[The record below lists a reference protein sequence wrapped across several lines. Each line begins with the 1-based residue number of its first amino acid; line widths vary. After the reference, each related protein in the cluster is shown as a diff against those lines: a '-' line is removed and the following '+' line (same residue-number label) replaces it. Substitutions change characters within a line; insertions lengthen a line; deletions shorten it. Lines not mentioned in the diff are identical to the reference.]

1 MKIFITTHGQYED
14 NHVSLCTTDFEKA
27 VRHFLDYSK
36 KSWYNSMGNLDMSWY
51 NSMGNLDIWENDE
64 EYHCYGSKCDD
75 IINTK
80 KKEDLTF
87 EDIREDILKSL
98 GKSNKAL

>member
-1 MKIFITTHGQYED
+1 MKIFITTHGQYEY

-36 KSWYNSMGNLDMSWY
+36 KSWY